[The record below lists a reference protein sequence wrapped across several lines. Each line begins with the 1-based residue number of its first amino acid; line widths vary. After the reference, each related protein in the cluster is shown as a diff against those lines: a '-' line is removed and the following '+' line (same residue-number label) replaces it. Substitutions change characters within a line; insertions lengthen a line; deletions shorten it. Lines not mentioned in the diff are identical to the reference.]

1 LRGSAGDCASELLAR
16 DGGDGARGD
25 GGKEA
30 EGVACLR
37 DSRGAGTLD
46 AEMIQVH
53 QAGDVVHCAHRVPV
67 LSEAHVTAEASPHDG
82 TAEASPQQA
91 PAGLARRGH
100 ACQSPHAFGVRQV
113 PRALAGTECE
123 AECERKLEGGGQP
136 VATFTPAP
144 VPVAA
149 SLLTPAAAGGLSAG
163 GARRD
168 AHVEMR
174 EDSISWYKR
183 LVAGAA
189 GGEVATTNFR
199 L

>member
-1 LRGSAGDCASELLAR
+1 MMVQRRLVLSRPLQVLLAEATHARVHMHLACAKYPARLQGQSVRQSASESWR
-16 DGGDGARGD
+16 
-25 GGKEA
+25 
-30 EGVACLR
+30 
-37 DSRGAGTLD
+37 
-46 AEMIQVH
+46 
-53 QAGDVVHCAHRVPV
+53 
-67 LSEAHVTAEASPHDG
+67 
-82 TAEASPQQA
+82 
-91 PAGLARRGH
+91 
-100 ACQSPHAFGVRQV
+100 
-113 PRALAGTECE
+113 
-123 AECERKLEGGGQP
+123 GGGRP